1 MNEPP
6 GTARNF
12 RHEILFVFALALA
25 CYLAWLLRDVLLLL
39 YVCALFAVVLAP
51 LVRSTSL
58 LRIGRWQPFK
68 GSAIFILLLAA
79 AAAIAAFGF
88 LALPPVIADLQEF
101 AQEMPSRVPALLLKL
116 QSIPLAQHLDNA
128 DLISQIQGFASH
140 AAAYLL
146 SSVRDWAGIL
156 FDAVMGLILTIYFI
170 LEGDRAYLWFLSFF
184 PPEGRERLDKTLQRA
199 EIRMGR
205 WLLGQG
211 SLMLILG
218 ICSTL
223 TFVILKVRYAYALG
237 VLMGALNIIPVLGGA
252 IGISLA
258 LLSASIDSWGSVIGV
273 AVFYAIYLWIEN
285 SFLIPSIMQNRLNL
299 PGLAV
304 LVSLLIGSAMAG
316 ILGATV
322 AIPTAVLVAVLL
334 EEYAVVKDS
343 K

>member
-1 MNEPP
+1 M
-6 GTARNF
+6 TDMQRT
-12 RHEILFVFALALA
+12 EISVRKGIVFAFALALA
-25 CYLAWLLRDVLLLL
+25 CYLAWVLRNELVLL
-39 YVCALFAVVLAP
+39 YVSALFAVVLSP
-51 LVRSTSL
+51 LVSATSGI
-58 LRIGRWQPFK
+58 RIGRYRPFK
-68 GSAIFILLLAA
+68 GSAILFLLLLVAG
-79 AAAIAAFGF
+79 AIVGFGY
-88 LALPPVIADLQEF
+88 LALPPVIGDLQEF
-101 AQEMPSRVPALLLKL
+101 GREMPTRLPALIDRLRR
-116 QSIPLAQHLDNA
+116 IPIL
-128 DLISQIQGFASH
+128 QGFLGGNIGAEVQSVISNS
-140 AAAYLL
+140 ATGLLL
-146 SSVRDWAGIL
+146 SIKNWASAL
-156 FDAVMGLILTIYFI
+156 FSIAMGVILTVYFI
-170 LEGDRAYLWFLSFF
+170 LEGRHAYDWFLTFIPLAS
-184 PPEGRERLDKTLQRA
+184 RDRLDMTLQRA
-199 EIRMGR
+199 RLRMDK
-205 WLLGQG
+205 WLVGQG

-237 VLMGALNIIPVLGGA
+237 VLMGALNLIPVLGGA

-285 SFLIPSIMQNRLNL
+285 SFLIPRIMQNRLNL

-334 EEYAVVKDS
+334 EEYAVVKES